1 MLLYERKT
9 LKEII
14 LMKITIKRIW
24 NITRKKKD
32 ERTIREQAEL
42 NDWFYKWVLTPIRI
56 VIFPIMLLVK
66 LYKWVYNV

>member
-1 MLLYERKT
+1 
-9 LKEII
+9 
-14 LMKITIKRIW
+14 MKITIKRIW